1 MNYLKFKVIT
11 RLLLIFCFSLSNQV
25 NSFENK
31 ILLKIDNE
39 IVTSVDLL
47 NEINYLT
54 MVNTKLNN
62 LEKKTIF
69 EISKNSIIREKIKL
83 IELSKYFEELNI
95 ENEYYDI
102 LLNNFIKR
110 LNLNSK
116 NELKKLVNN
125 SNLPFEIIEKKLK
138 VEFFWNQLILS
149 KFSKDVKINE
159 EEIRNK
165 LAQNSYQKEFLISE
179 ILFNLE
185 ENEKLSEKFEKIKK
199 EIELNGFGN
208 AALVYSI
215 SNTSDN
221 NGELGWI
228 KNNSLSKKIRGE
240 IKKISLGGFSNP
252 IVVPGGF
259 LILMIAEERQTK
271 IETNIDQEL
280 KLITNEI
287 ANKQL
292 NQFSNIYLNRIKKEI
307 RINEF

>member
-11 RLLLIFCFSLSNQV
+11 RLLLIFWFSLSNQV

-54 MVNTKLNN
+54 MVNSKLNN

-69 EISKNSIIREKIKL
+69 EISKNSIIKEKIKL

-102 LLNNFIKR
+102 LLNNFIKI

-116 NELKKLVNN
+116 NELKILVNDL
-125 SNLPFEIIEKKLK
+125 NLPFELIEKKLK

-149 KFSKDVKINE
+149 KFSEDVKINE

-185 ENEKLSEKFEKIKK
+185 KNEKLSEKFEKIKK

-215 SNTSDN
+215 SSSSDN
-221 NGELGWI
+221 NGKLGWI
-228 KNNSLSKKIRGE
+228 KNNSLSKKIREE
-240 IKKISLGGFSNP
+240 IKKIGLGDFTNP
-252 IVVPGGF
+252 IVIPGGF

-292 NQFSNIYLNRIKKEI
+292 NQFSNIYLNKIKKEI
-307 RINEF
+307 QINEF

>member
-1 MNYLKFKVIT
+1 MNYLKFKIIT
-11 RLLLIFCFSLSNQV
+11 RLLLIFLFSLSNQV

-69 EISKNSIIREKIKL
+69 EISKNSIIKEKIKL

-116 NELKKLVNN
+116 NELKKLVNDL
-125 SNLPFEIIEKKLK
+125 NLPFEIIEKKLK

-149 KFSKDVKINE
+149 KFSDDVKINE

-179 ILFNLE
+179 ILFNLKK
-185 ENEKLSEKFEKIKK
+185 NEKLSEKFEKIKK

-208 AALVYSI
+208 AALVYSV
-215 SNTSDN
+215 SNTSEN

-292 NQFSNIYLNRIKKEI
+292 NQFSNIYLNKIKKEI
-307 RINEF
+307 QINEF

>member
-11 RLLLIFCFSLSNQV
+11 RLLLIVWFSLSNQV

-47 NEINYLT
+47 NEINYLK

-69 EISKNSIIREKIKL
+69 EISKSSIIREKIKL

-116 NELKKLVNN
+116 NELKNLVNDL
-125 SNLPFEIIEKKLK
+125 NLPFEIIEKKLK

-185 ENEKLSEKFEKIKK
+185 KNEKLSEKFEKIKK

-215 SNTSDN
+215 SSSSDN
-221 NGELGWI
+221 NGKLGWI
-228 KNNSLSKKIRGE
+228 KNNSLSKKIREE
-240 IKKISLGGFSNP
+240 IKKIGLGDFTNP
-252 IVVPGGF
+252 IVIPGGF

-292 NQFSNIYLNRIKKEI
+292 NQFSNIYLNKIKKEI
-307 RINEF
+307 QINEF

>member
-11 RLLLIFCFSLSNQV
+11 RLLLIFWFSLSNQV

-47 NEINYLT
+47 NEINYLK

-116 NELKKLVNN
+116 NELKKLVNDL
-125 SNLPFEIIEKKLK
+125 NLPFEIIEKKLK

-185 ENEKLSEKFEKIKK
+185 NNEKLSEKFEKIKK

-215 SNTSDN
+215 SSSSDN
-221 NGELGWI
+221 NGKLGWI
-228 KNNSLSKKIRGE
+228 KNNSLSKKIREE
-240 IKKISLGGFSNP
+240 IKKIGLGDFTNP
-252 IVVPGGF
+252 IVIPGGF

-292 NQFSNIYLNRIKKEI
+292 NQFSNIYLNKIKKEI
-307 RINEF
+307 QINEF

>member
-11 RLLLIFCFSLSNQV
+11 RLLLIVWFSLSNQV

-54 MVNTKLNN
+54 MVNTNLNN

-116 NELKKLVNN
+116 NELKKLVNDL
-125 SNLPFEIIEKKLK
+125 NLPFEIIEKKLK

-159 EEIRNK
+159 DEIRNK

-185 ENEKLSEKFEKIKK
+185 KNEKLSEKFEKIKK

-215 SNTSDN
+215 SSSSDN
-221 NGELGWI
+221 NGKLGWI
-228 KNNSLSKKIRGE
+228 KNNSLSKKIREE
-240 IKKISLGGFSNP
+240 IKKIGLGDFTNP
-252 IVVPGGF
+252 IVIPGGF

-292 NQFSNIYLNRIKKEI
+292 NQFSNIYLNKIKKEI
-307 RINEF
+307 QINEF

>member
-102 LLNNFIKR
+102 LLNNFLPILIIASR
-110 LNLNSK
+110 LS
-116 NELKKLVNN
+116 
-125 SNLPFEIIEKKLK
+125 
-138 VEFFWNQLILS
+138 
-149 KFSKDVKINE
+149 
-159 EEIRNK
+159 
-165 LAQNSYQKEFLISE
+165 
-179 ILFNLE
+179 
-185 ENEKLSEKFEKIKK
+185 
-199 EIELNGFGN
+199 G
-208 AALVYSI
+208 
-215 SNTSDN
+215 
-221 NGELGWI
+221 
-228 KNNSLSKKIRGE
+228 
-240 IKKISLGGFSNP
+240 
-252 IVVPGGF
+252 
-259 LILMIAEERQTK
+259 
-271 IETNIDQEL
+271 
-280 KLITNEI
+280 
-287 ANKQL
+287 
-292 NQFSNIYLNRIKKEI
+292 
-307 RINEF
+307 

>member
-11 RLLLIFCFSLSNQV
+11 RLLLIVWFSLSNQV

-54 MVNTKLNN
+54 MVNTNLNN

-116 NELKKLVNN
+116 NELKNLVNDL
-125 SNLPFEIIEKKLK
+125 NLPFEIIEKKLK

-149 KFSKDVKINE
+149 KFSEDVKINE

-185 ENEKLSEKFEKIKK
+185 KDEKLSEKFEKIKK

-215 SNTSDN
+215 SSSSDN
-221 NGELGWI
+221 NGKLGWI
-228 KNNSLSKKIRGE
+228 KNNSLSKKIREE
-240 IKKISLGGFSNP
+240 IKKIGLGDFTNP
-252 IVVPGGF
+252 IVIPGGF

-292 NQFSNIYLNRIKKEI
+292 NQFSNIYLNKIKKEI
-307 RINEF
+307 QIYEF

>member
-11 RLLLIFCFSLSNQV
+11 RLLLIVWFSLSNQV

-54 MVNTKLNN
+54 MVNKKLNN

-116 NELKKLVNN
+116 NELKNLVNDL
-125 SNLPFEIIEKKLK
+125 NLPFELIEKKLK

-149 KFSKDVKINE
+149 KFSEDVKINE

-185 ENEKLSEKFEKIKK
+185 KNEKLSEKFEKIKK

-215 SNTSDN
+215 SSSSDN
-221 NGELGWI
+221 NGKLGWI
-228 KNNSLSKKIRGE
+228 KNNSLSKKIREE
-240 IKKISLGGFSNP
+240 IKKIGLGDFTNP
-252 IVVPGGF
+252 IVIPGGF

-292 NQFSNIYLNRIKKEI
+292 NQFSNIYLNKIKKEI
-307 RINEF
+307 QINEF

>member
-11 RLLLIFCFSLSNQV
+11 RLLLIFWFSLSNQV

-69 EISKNSIIREKIKL
+69 EISKSSIIREKIKL

-116 NELKKLVNN
+116 NELKKLVNDL
-125 SNLPFEIIEKKLK
+125 NLPFEIIEKKLK

-185 ENEKLSEKFEKIKK
+185 KNEKLSEKFEKIKK

-292 NQFSNIYLNRIKKEI
+292 NQFSNIYLNKIKKEI
-307 RINEF
+307 QINEF

>member
-31 ILLKIDNE
+31 ILIKIDNE

-54 MVNTKLNN
+54 MVNKKLNN

-116 NELKKLVNN
+116 NELKKLVNDL
-125 SNLPFEIIEKKLK
+125 NLPFEIIEKKLK

-159 EEIRNK
+159 DEIRNK

-185 ENEKLSEKFEKIKK
+185 KNEKLSEKFEKIKK

-215 SNTSDN
+215 SSSSDN
-221 NGELGWI
+221 NGKLGWI
-228 KNNSLSKKIRGE
+228 KNNSLSKKIREE
-240 IKKISLGGFSNP
+240 IKKIGLGDFTNP
-252 IVVPGGF
+252 IVIPGGF

-292 NQFSNIYLNRIKKEI
+292 NQFSNIYLNKIKKEI
-307 RINEF
+307 QINEF

>member
-11 RLLLIFCFSLSNQV
+11 RLLLIFWFSLSNQV

-54 MVNTKLNN
+54 MVNTNLNN

-116 NELKKLVNN
+116 NELKNLVNDL
-125 SNLPFEIIEKKLK
+125 NLPFEIIEKKLK

-149 KFSKDVKINE
+149 KFSEDVKINE

-185 ENEKLSEKFEKIKK
+185 KNEKLSEKFEKIKK

-215 SNTSDN
+215 SSSSDN
-221 NGELGWI
+221 NGKLGWI
-228 KNNSLSKKIRGE
+228 KNNSLSKKIREE
-240 IKKISLGGFSNP
+240 IKKIGLGDFTNP
-252 IVVPGGF
+252 IVIPGGF

-292 NQFSNIYLNRIKKEI
+292 NQFSNIYLNKIKKEI
-307 RINEF
+307 QINEF

>member
-11 RLLLIFCFSLSNQV
+11 RLLLIFWFSLSNQV

-47 NEINYLT
+47 NEINYLK

-69 EISKNSIIREKIKL
+69 EISKSSIIREKIKL

-116 NELKKLVNN
+116 NELKKLVNDL
-125 SNLPFEIIEKKLK
+125 NLPFDIIEKKLK

-185 ENEKLSEKFEKIKK
+185 KNEKLSEKFEKIKK

-215 SNTSDN
+215 SSSSDN
-221 NGELGWI
+221 NGKLGWI
-228 KNNSLSKKIRGE
+228 KNNSLSKKIREE
-240 IKKISLGGFSNP
+240 IKKIGLGDFTNP
-252 IVVPGGF
+252 IVIPGGF

-292 NQFSNIYLNRIKKEI
+292 NQFSNIYLNKIKKEI
-307 RINEF
+307 QINEF

>member
-1 MNYLKFKVIT
+1 
-11 RLLLIFCFSLSNQV
+11 
-25 NSFENK
+25 
-31 ILLKIDNE
+31 
-39 IVTSVDLL
+39 
-47 NEINYLT
+47 
-54 MVNTKLNN
+54 MVNTNLNN

-116 NELKKLVNN
+116 NELKNLVNDL
-125 SNLPFEIIEKKLK
+125 NLPFEIIEKKLK

-149 KFSKDVKINE
+149 KFSEDVKINE

-165 LAQNSYQKEFLISE
+165 LAQNSYQKECLISE

-185 ENEKLSEKFEKIKK
+185 KNEKLSEKFEKIKK

-215 SNTSDN
+215 SSSSDN
-221 NGELGWI
+221 NGKLGWI
-228 KNNSLSKKIRGE
+228 KNNSLSKKIREE
-240 IKKISLGGFSNP
+240 IKKIGLGDFTNP
-252 IVVPGGF
+252 IVIPGGF

>member
-11 RLLLIFCFSLSNQV
+11 RLLLIFWFSLSNQV

-54 MVNTKLNN
+54 MVNTNLNN

-116 NELKKLVNN
+116 NELKKLVNDL
-125 SNLPFEIIEKKLK
+125 NLPFEIIEKKLK

-159 EEIRNK
+159 DEIRNK

-185 ENEKLSEKFEKIKK
+185 KNEKLSEKFEKIKK

-215 SNTSDN
+215 SSSSDN
-221 NGELGWI
+221 NGKLGWI
-228 KNNSLSKKIRGE
+228 KNNSLSKKIREE
-240 IKKISLGGFSNP
+240 IKKIGLGDFTNP
-252 IVVPGGF
+252 IVIPGGF

-292 NQFSNIYLNRIKKEI
+292 NQFSNIYLNKIKKEI
-307 RINEF
+307 QINEF

>member
-11 RLLLIFCFSLSNQV
+11 RLLLIVWFSLSNQV

-116 NELKKLVNN
+116 NELKNLVNDL
-125 SNLPFEIIEKKLK
+125 NLPFELIEKKLK

-149 KFSKDVKINE
+149 KFSEDVKINE

-185 ENEKLSEKFEKIKK
+185 KNEKLSEKFEKIKK

-215 SNTSDN
+215 SSSSDN
-221 NGELGWI
+221 NGKLGWI
-228 KNNSLSKKIRGE
+228 KNNSLSKKIREE
-240 IKKISLGGFSNP
+240 IKKIGLGDFTNP
-252 IVVPGGF
+252 IVIPGGF

-280 KLITNEI
+280 KLIKNEI

-292 NQFSNIYLNRIKKEI
+292 NQFSNIYLNKIKKEI
-307 RINEF
+307 QINEF

>member
-11 RLLLIFCFSLSNQV
+11 RLLLIFWFSLSNQV

-31 ILLKIDNE
+31 ILIKIDNE

-69 EISKNSIIREKIKL
+69 EISKNSIIKEKIKL

-116 NELKKLVNN
+116 NELKKLVNDL
-125 SNLPFEIIEKKLK
+125 NLPFEIIEKKLK

-149 KFSKDVKINE
+149 KFSEDVKINE

-185 ENEKLSEKFEKIKK
+185 KNEKLSEKFEKIKK
-199 EIELNGFGN
+199 EIQLNGFGN

-215 SNTSDN
+215 SSSSDN
-221 NGELGWI
+221 NGKLGWI
-228 KNNSLSKKIRGE
+228 KNNSLSKKIREE
-240 IKKISLGGFSNP
+240 IKKIGLGDFTNP
-252 IVVPGGF
+252 IVIPGGF

-280 KLITNEI
+280 KLIKNEI

-292 NQFSNIYLNRIKKEI
+292 NQFSNIYLNKIKKEI
-307 RINEF
+307 QINEF

>member
-31 ILLKIDNE
+31 IFLKIDNE

-116 NELKKLVNN
+116 NELKNLVNDL
-125 SNLPFEIIEKKLK
+125 NLPFELIEKKLK

-149 KFSKDVKINE
+149 KFSEDVKINE

-185 ENEKLSEKFEKIKK
+185 KNEKLSEKFEKIKK

-215 SNTSDN
+215 SDTSDN

-292 NQFSNIYLNRIKKEI
+292 NQFSNIYLNKIKKEI
-307 RINEF
+307 QNNEF

>member
-11 RLLLIFCFSLSNQV
+11 RLLLIFWFSLSNQV

-54 MVNTKLNN
+54 MVNTNLNN

-83 IELSKYFEELNI
+83 IELSKYFEELNL

-116 NELKKLVNN
+116 NELKKLVNDL
-125 SNLPFEIIEKKLK
+125 NLPFEIIEKKLK

-185 ENEKLSEKFEKIKK
+185 KNEKLSEKFEKIKK

-215 SNTSDN
+215 SSSSDN
-221 NGELGWI
+221 NGKLGWI
-228 KNNSLSKKIRGE
+228 KNNSLSKKIREE
-240 IKKISLGGFSNP
+240 IKKIGLGDFTNP
-252 IVVPGGF
+252 IVIPGGF

-292 NQFSNIYLNRIKKEI
+292 NQFSNIYLNKIKKEI
-307 RINEF
+307 QINEF

>member
-1 MNYLKFKVIT
+1 MNFLKLKIIPI
-11 RLLLIFCFSLSNQV
+11 LLFIIWISLIKQV
-25 NSFENK
+25 VSFENK

-39 IVTSVDLL
+39 IVTSLDLL
-47 NEINYLT
+47 NEASYLS
-54 MVNTKLNN
+54 MVNKKFNT
-62 LEKKTIF
+62 LEKKAIF
-69 EISKNSIIREKIKL
+69 EISKNSIIKEKIKS
-83 IELSKYFEELNI
+83 IELSKYFDELNL

-102 LLNNFIKR
+102 LLNNFLTK

-116 NELKKLVNN
+116 NELKKLVNDY
-125 SNLPFEIIEKKLK
+125 NLPFEIIEKKLK

-165 LAQNSYQKEFLISE
+165 ITQNSYQKEFLISE

-185 ENEKLSEKFEKIKK
+185 KNEKLPEKLKKIKK

-208 AALVYSI
+208 AALIYSI
-215 SNTSDN
+215 SSSSDN
-221 NGELGWI
+221 NGKLGWI
-228 KNNSLSKKIRGE
+228 KDNSLSKKIREE
-240 IKKISLGGFSNP
+240 IQKISLGDFTNP

-259 LILMIAEERQTK
+259 LILMIVEERQTK
-271 IETNIDQEL
+271 IETDVEQEI

-292 NQFSNIYLNRIKKEI
+292 NQFSNIYLNKIKKEI
-307 RINEF
+307 QINEF

>member
-11 RLLLIFCFSLSNQV
+11 RLLLIFWFSLSNQV

-47 NEINYLT
+47 NEINYLK

-69 EISKNSIIREKIKL
+69 EISKSSIIREKIKL

-116 NELKKLVNN
+116 NELKKLVNDL
-125 SNLPFEIIEKKLK
+125 NLPFDIIEKKLK

-185 ENEKLSEKFEKIKK
+185 KNEKLSEKFEKIKK

-292 NQFSNIYLNRIKKEI
+292 NQFSNIYLNKIKKEI
-307 RINEF
+307 QINEF

>member
-11 RLLLIFCFSLSNQV
+11 RLLLIVWFSLSNQV

-54 MVNTKLNN
+54 MVNTNLNN

-116 NELKKLVNN
+116 NELKNLVNDL
-125 SNLPFEIIEKKLK
+125 NLPFELIEKKLK

-149 KFSKDVKINE
+149 KFSEDVKINE

-185 ENEKLSEKFEKIKK
+185 KNEKLSEKFEKIKK

-215 SNTSDN
+215 SSSSDN
-221 NGELGWI
+221 NGKLGWI
-228 KNNSLSKKIRGE
+228 KNNSLSKKIREE
-240 IKKISLGGFSNP
+240 IKKIGLGDFTNP
-252 IVVPGGF
+252 IVIPGGF

-292 NQFSNIYLNRIKKEI
+292 NQFSNIYLNKIKKEI
-307 RINEF
+307 QINEF

>member
-11 RLLLIFCFSLSNQV
+11 RLLLIFWFSLSNQV

-47 NEINYLT
+47 NEINYLK

-69 EISKNSIIREKIKL
+69 EISKSSIIREKIKL

-116 NELKKLVNN
+116 NELKKLVNDL
-125 SNLPFEIIEKKLK
+125 NLPFEIIEKKLK

-149 KFSKDVKINE
+149 KFSEDVKINE

-185 ENEKLSEKFEKIKK
+185 KNEKLSEKFEKIKK

-292 NQFSNIYLNRIKKEI
+292 NQFSNIYLNKIKKEI
-307 RINEF
+307 QINEF

>member
-54 MVNTKLNN
+54 MVNTNLNN

-102 LLNNFIKR
+102 LLNNFLKK

-116 NELKKLVNN
+116 DELKKLVNDL
-125 SNLPFEIIEKKLK
+125 NLPFEIIEKKLK
-138 VEFFWNQLILS
+138 VEFYWNQLILS

-215 SNTSDN
+215 SDTSDN

-292 NQFSNIYLNRIKKEI
+292 NQFSNIYLNKIKKEI
-307 RINEF
+307 QINEF

>member
-11 RLLLIFCFSLSNQV
+11 RLLLIFWFSLSNQV

-54 MVNTKLNN
+54 MVNTNLNN

-69 EISKNSIIREKIKL
+69 EISKNSIIKEKIKL

-116 NELKKLVNN
+116 NELKILVNDL
-125 SNLPFEIIEKKLK
+125 NLPFELIEKKLK

-149 KFSKDVKINE
+149 KFSEDVKINE

-185 ENEKLSEKFEKIKK
+185 KNEKLSEKFEKIKK

-215 SNTSDN
+215 SSSSDN
-221 NGELGWI
+221 NGKLGWI
-228 KNNSLSKKIRGE
+228 KNNSLSKKIREE
-240 IKKISLGGFSNP
+240 IKKIGLGDFTNP
-252 IVVPGGF
+252 IVIPGGF

-292 NQFSNIYLNRIKKEI
+292 NQFSNIYLNKIKKEI
-307 RINEF
+307 QINEF

>member
-11 RLLLIFCFSLSNQV
+11 RLLLIVWFSLSNQV

-116 NELKKLVNN
+116 NELKKLANDL
-125 SNLPFEIIEKKLK
+125 NLQFEIIEKKLK

-185 ENEKLSEKFEKIKK
+185 NNEKLSEKFEKIKK

-215 SNTSDN
+215 SDTSDN

-292 NQFSNIYLNRIKKEI
+292 NQFSNIYLNKIKKEI
-307 RINEF
+307 QINEF